1 MSKTFTLICLAVP
14 ALIIGTPAALA
25 TYDAQ
30 EVTKT
35 YRVGHSFLEPGMV
48 VTETATGTRLG
59 MYEEET
65 VVGRY
70 AAGQPG
76 VVAFGCEGTDGV
88 MIAMEESDLPRCDRV
103 EPIQYK
109 DKASWAS

>member
-1 MSKTFTLICLAVP
+1 MNDKTFFALLASP
-14 ALIIGTPAALA
+14 LLFIAAGA
-25 TYDAQ
+25 GAAHYDAQ

-35 YRVGHSFLEPGMV
+35 YRVGHAFLGEGML
-48 VTETATGTRLG
+48 VTENATGTRLG
-59 MYEEET
+59 IYTEDK

-70 AAGQPG
+70 AYGQPG

-103 EPIQYK
+103 EPIRYE
-109 DKASWAS
+109 DKASWAN